1 MPKMPVLMLLSYT
14 IKTVMHLKSCQQVMI
29 QIFLYLPYLS
39 ARHREVSSCLTTII
53 QEVNRIAIYI
63 LIIVLSNFF
72 FFSSNLYP
80 LNPEFFLILNDD
92 FPFNIN
98 THLIIPF
105 CIVIGMCFVIMVSII
120 GR

>member
-14 IKTVMHLKSCQQVMI
+14 IKTVTLLKSCQQVMT
-29 QIFLYLPYLS
+29 QTFSYLPYSS
-39 ARHREVSSCLTTII
+39 ARHQEASLCSTTIML
-53 QEVNRIAIYI
+53 EVNIVTLFLTA
-63 LIIVLSNFF
+63 IVLSN
-72 FFSSNLYP
+72 LYS

-105 CIVIGMCFVIMVSII
+105 CIVIGMCFVIMVSNTVII